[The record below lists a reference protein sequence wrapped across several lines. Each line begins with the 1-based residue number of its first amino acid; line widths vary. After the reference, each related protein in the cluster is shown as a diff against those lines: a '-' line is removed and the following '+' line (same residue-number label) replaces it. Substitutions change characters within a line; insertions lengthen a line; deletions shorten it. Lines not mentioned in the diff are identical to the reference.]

1 MEHSNSDT
9 LVAVGRV
16 VKARGIRGE
25 LKVKLL
31 SDFPERFKEPE
42 CVKLEFKNGEIKSF
56 EIEKTRIAGNFVIV
70 KLKGIESRDAAETL
84 QGLYLSV
91 SRDETIPL
99 EENSFYIF
107 ELEGMEVFESD
118 GRRIGSVIR
127 VEQYPSNDVLVVG
140 AETEDLMIPAV
151 KEFVKRIDA
160 DKRQIIVGLLE
171 GLPSYPKGS
180 G

>member
-1 MEHSNSDT
+1 MERSNSDT
-9 LVAVGRV
+9 LVAIGRV

-25 LKVKLL
+25 LRVKLL
-31 SDFPERFKEPE
+31 SDFPERFEELK

-56 EIEKTRIAGNFVIV
+56 EIEKTKIAGHFVIV

-91 SRDETIPL
+91 SMDETIPL

-127 VEQYPSNDVLVVG
+127 VEQYPSNDVLVAG
-140 AETEDLMIPAV
+140 TETEDLMIPAV
-151 KEFVKRIDA
+151 KEFVKKIDV
-160 DKRQIIVGLLE
+160 DKRQIIVSLPE

>member
-1 MEHSNSDT
+1 M
-9 LVAVGRV
+9 
-16 VKARGIRGE
+16 
-25 LKVKLL
+25 
-31 SDFPERFKEPE
+31 
-42 CVKLEFKNGEIKSF
+42 
-56 EIEKTRIAGNFVIV
+56 
-70 KLKGIESRDAAETL
+70 KGIENRDAAETL

-91 SRDETIPL
+91 SMNETVPL

-107 ELEGMEVFESD
+107 ELEDMEVFESD

-140 AETEDLMIPAV
+140 TETEDLMIPAV